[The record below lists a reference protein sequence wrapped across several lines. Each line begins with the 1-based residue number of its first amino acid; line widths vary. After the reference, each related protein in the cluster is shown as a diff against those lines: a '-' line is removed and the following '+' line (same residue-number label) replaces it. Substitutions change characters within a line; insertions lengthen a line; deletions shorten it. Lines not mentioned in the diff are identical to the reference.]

1 MPSASKKKLRPRVV
15 SAPRS
20 KQAKARVN
28 FRMAEDELKALDEA
42 AGKHHRSR
50 SELILLGLQRCLAD
64 GLWQATP
71 MPASVT
77 AHPRDTVSPAPELV
91 VLSQVLM
98 SAVMGIEALH
108 AGKRRS
114 STAMKEARDSLADA
128 RTMLTELLEGL
139 RCS

>member
-1 MPSASKKKLRPRVV
+1 
-15 SAPRS
+15 
-20 KQAKARVN
+20 
-28 FRMAEDELKALDEA
+28 MAEDELKALDEA

-77 AHPRDTVSPAPELV
+77 AQPRDTVSPAPELV

-108 AGKRRS
+108 SGKRRS
-114 STAMKEARDSLADA
+114 STAMKEARDTLADA